1 MASPTLVI
9 LPESMTEIR
18 IQETQQELFQEFSE
32 KSNRTERLPSVTKT
46 QKPILL
52 STNIEQIILA
62 GILLILSLCLVF
74 FLGVLRGQSLSRSR
88 TPTAIE
94 TRTAGPGA
102 IEAALVR
109 PIIRTPE
116 IKPPSAPAAALPVGQ
131 NLNKPYTIQL
141 VTYKKKELAEK
152 DVAEFRRRGVAAM
165 IITSADY
172 YQVCAGQYLNKG
184 EAKKDLKLFSAR
196 YRDCFLRRR

>member
-1 MASPTLVI
+1 MA
-9 LPESMTEIR
+9 EIR

-32 KSNRTERLPSVTKT
+32 KSNRPERLPSVTKT

-62 GILLILSLCLVF
+62 GILLILSFCLMF

-88 TPTAIE
+88 TPVAIE
-94 TRTAGPGA
+94 TRTA
-102 IEAALVR
+102 E
-109 PIIRTPE
+109 PE

-165 IITSADY
+165 IITSGDY
-172 YQVCAGQYLNKG
+172 YQVCAGQYFNKE